1 MAAFARTLPCP
12 YCHKMNPVPEDE
24 LGVTSVCQWCH
35 RKYAYGAA
43 GFAEAIEPDAPAPPP
58 AASQSSAPAGPIT
71 SCQACGAE
79 NADGARYCSACGV
92 TIPEPDALA
101 ELAALKA
108 DVRMLRGEL
117 AGLESRLPSRK
128 LPNTALLSDSF
139 WTRAWAV
146 WGHSFATGAFI
157 YGALLLL
164 SLLLW
169 RR

>member
-1 MAAFARTLPCP
+1 MARNWGTQPCP
-12 YCHKMNPVPEDE
+12 YCHKMNPVPEDV
-24 LGVTSVCQWCH
+24 LGRTDVCQWCH
-35 RKYAYGAA
+35 RKYGYGAA
-43 GFAEAIEPDAPAPPP
+43 GFAEAIEPDAPASPP
-58 AASQSSAPAGPIT
+58 AASQSSAPAGPIV
-71 SCQACGAE
+71 SCQACGAQ
-79 NADGARYCSACGV
+79 NADGARFCSACGV